1 MQSDEHLMSQT
12 PEESGEHLSSNNPS
26 ETPQVENQAKEQ
38 GVPEGSKQY
47 REWLEQCEKEPA
59 IEKKIRMAIDFM
71 RLCLSS
77 QTPRF
82 KDFWESRR
90 ICLALFKETL
100 PVKVRSAFWSEYI
113 ELSSEARRLKQILDE
128 QSAFAIEQI
137 ELAIQ
142 SIEGDVEHFAA
153 LLEQTPEIEMMPSYL
168 LKEKRAMYAAV
179 QKELHL
185 LSTLAARINAL
196 RKEVLKTEM
205 RIRIKNRLLERLS
218 LCGDHI
224 FPKRKE
230 IMKRISDEF
239 LQDVE
244 QFVQGHF
251 QEEEI
256 KGAPLHVLRDEIKF
270 LQALAKQLTL
280 NTQAFNTSRQQLS
293 QCWDKIKIQDKER
306 KQEILQKREHAKQSE
321 AHALKEKEEE
331 SKRREKINALKE
343 ELTLFLGQAEE
354 LEIDALQQK
363 REEFTNAFAAF
374 ALNKVERQIIDRT
387 LKQLKDII
395 ADKKER
401 AILALSEDDLKSL
414 EQLKGVLKDR
424 TQRRAEIKNQLEHY
438 RKALGG
444 SGFDFE
450 KAMYYREQ
458 IEVEKLSLEKI
469 DTAIQELEQKIDDI
483 QS

>member
-1 MQSDEHLMSQT
+1 MESDEDLIGQT
-12 PEESGEHLSSNNPS
+12 PEESGEKNNLD
-26 ETPQVENQAKEQ
+26 ETTQVENPVQEPGART
-38 GVPEGSKQY
+38 GSKQFL
-47 REWLEQCEKEPA
+47 EWLELCEKEPTV
-59 IEKKIRMAIDFM
+59 EKKIRMAIDFM

-90 ICLALFKETL
+90 ICLTLFKETM

-142 SIEGDVEHFAA
+142 SIEGDLEHFAA
-153 LLEQTPEIEMMPSYL
+153 LLEQTSEIEMMPSHL
-168 LKEKRAMYAAV
+168 FKEKRVTYAAV

-196 RKEVLKTEM
+196 RKEILKTEM

-230 IMKRISDEF
+230 IMKRVSDEF
-239 LQDVE
+239 LQDVKE
-244 QFVQGHF
+244 FVQAHF
-251 QEEEI
+251 QGDEVT
-256 KGAPLHVLRDEIKF
+256 GAPLHVLRDEIKF

-280 NTQAFNTSRQQLS
+280 NTQAFNTSREELS

-306 KQEILQKREHAKQSE
+306 KQEISQKRETVKQAQ
-321 AHALKEKEEE
+321 AHTLKEKEEE
-331 SKRREKINALKE
+331 TKRREKINTLKE
-343 ELTLFLGQAEE
+343 ELSLFLAQAESQE
-354 LEIDALQQK
+354 VDTLQQR
-363 REEFTNAFAAF
+363 REEFATAFAEL
-374 ALNKVERQIIDRT
+374 ALNKVERQMIERT

-395 ADKKER
+395 TDKKEN

-414 EQLKGVLKDR
+414 GQLKGVLKDR
-424 TQRRAEIKNQLEHY
+424 MQRRTEIKNQLEHY

-458 IEVEKLSLEKI
+458 IETEKLSLEKI
-469 DTAIQELEQKIDDI
+469 DTSIEELEQKIDDI
-483 QS
+483 QG